1 MFWGRVAYLEYLR
14 VQDRCSLQ
22 LLGESFCQTEHS
34 LFFDLNLRNVY
45 FYCFAGGGFEYKIT
59 VGKYFPTVME

>member
-45 FYCFAGGGFEYKIT
+45 FYCFAGGDSSIKSRSGNISR
-59 VGKYFPTVME
+59 P